1 MSNREG
7 AIMSQLGFAD
17 LGMTATNARRDRLGR
32 IEAAIDWAPVAA
44 LLSGLRTPGGR
55 PAYEA
60 LAMFRALLL
69 GQWHDLS
76 DPALED
82 ALADRASFRRFCG
95 FSLDA
100 RTPDETTLCRF
111 RNALKE
117 AGLGAALFEEVA
129 RQLDERGYVLRKG
142 TIIDA
147 TLIESAVRPP
157 PSGSTPKGIESRS
170 ALDAEADWTRR
181 GEGRRLF
188 FGYKAHVAIDQGSGL
203 IRRHR
208 LSGAKLYE
216 SEAAEDLI
224 CGDEGAVG
232 ACPRAGRRPDP
243 GADKAYE
250 KRARREALKAR
261 GCKDRIQHRRHK
273 HQRALPHWQ
282 AVRNRLIARVR
293 GAVERLFSQLKGVYG
308 MARMRYRGLAANA
321 LRLDLVAIAYN
332 LRRAADL
339 AA

>member
-1 MSNREG
+1 
-7 AIMSQLGFAD
+7 MSQLGFAD
-17 LGMTATNARRDRLGR
+17 LGMVAANARRDRLGR
-32 IEAAIDWAPVAA
+32 IEKAIDWAPVAA
-44 LLSGLRTPGGR
+44 LLCGLRQPGGR
-55 PAYEA
+55 PPYEA

-69 GQWHDLS
+69 AQWHDLS

-129 RQLDERGYVLRKG
+129 RQLDGRGYVLRKG

-157 PSGSTPKGIESRS
+157 ASGSTPKGIESRS
-170 ALDAEADWTRR
+170 ALDADADWTRR
-181 GEGRRLF
+181 GDGRRLF
-188 FGYKAHVAIDQGSGL
+188 FGYKAHVAIDEGSGL

-216 SEAAEDLI
+216 SEAAEELI
-224 CGDEGAVG
+224 CGDERAVY
-232 ACPRAGRRPDP
+232 
-243 GADKAYE
+243 ADKAYE

-261 GCKDRIQHRRHK
+261 GCKDRIQHRRNK
-273 HQRALPHWQ
+273 HQPRLPPWQ
-282 AVRNRLIARVR
+282 AVRNRLIGRVR
-293 GAVERLFSQLKGVYG
+293 GAVERVFSQFKGIYG